1 METQN
6 HLLNSQTSPKTGTFS
21 CLYLR
26 IVSQTHNNVLHEIP
40 EKATFSQLLN
50 STSLQEQYVFL
61 HQAVMEALTCGN
73 TEVAP
78 QDLRI
83 AMNKLARTHKSSKQT
98 GYEREFKVL

>member
-1 METQN
+1 
-6 HLLNSQTSPKTGTFS
+6 
-21 CLYLR
+21 
-26 IVSQTHNNVLHEIP
+26 
-40 EKATFSQLLN
+40 
-50 STSLQEQYVFL
+50 
-61 HQAVMEALTCGN
+61 MEALTCGN